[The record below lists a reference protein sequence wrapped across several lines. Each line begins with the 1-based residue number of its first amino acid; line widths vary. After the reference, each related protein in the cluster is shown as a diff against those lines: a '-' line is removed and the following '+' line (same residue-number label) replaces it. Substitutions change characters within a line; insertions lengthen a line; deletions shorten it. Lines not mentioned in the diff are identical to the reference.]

1 MKSILISIN
10 PQHALNILNGSKTLE
25 LRKSVPKDFIGWVYM
40 YITLG
45 KKHEALIDFST
56 FAFVKYNSRF
66 HFVNLKNST
75 PLLQFRPVLNGK
87 VVARW
92 WFDGYDVIEEHHLI
106 NQGETWFTIGN
117 DGNTFYNKLCLNV
130 TDVSKYLGMN
140 NGYAWHISKLEIFDK
155 PMWLSEFYTYNE
167 SFEQCGFA
175 MTLAEEYMSEEER
188 IFNRGSKP
196 LTRPSQSWQYVWV
209 KE

>member
-92 WFDGYDVIEEHHLI
+92 WFDGYRKLQYEDY
-106 NQGETWFTIGN
+106 IG
-117 DGNTFYNKLCLNV
+117 DYIYGNMQLYEMKTFISNLCLTYDEIKDYGNEK
-130 TDVSKYLGMN
+130 DL
-140 NGYAWHISKLEIFDK
+140 YAWHINKLEIFDK
-155 PMWLSEFYTYNE
+155 PMWLSEFISHKIVENV
-167 SFEQCGFA
+167 CG
-175 MTLAEEYMSEEER
+175 SEEKWYQDTTDYF
-188 IFNRGSKP
+188 IIKNKG

>member
-25 LRKSVPKDFIGWVYM
+25 LRKSVPKDFVGWVYM
-40 YITLG
+40 YVTKG
-45 KKHEALIDFST
+45 KPNLVRAWGVNYT
-56 FAFVKYNSRF
+56 NSD
-66 HFVNLKNST
+66 VTKGILSVDDKG
-75 PLLQFRPVLNGK
+75 LLNGK
-87 VVARW
+87 VVTRW

-155 PMWLSEFYTYNE
+155 PMGLGEFYTYNE

-188 IFNRGSKP
+188 IINRGSKP